1 MGKKKTI
8 VIDEKT
14 PLLFLAGPMF
24 IELFLNTM
32 LNNVDTIMLSRY
44 NDYAVG
50 AIGNANTIMF
60 MMNILFNVIATA
72 TSVVVAQYL
81 GAKRHDKMNMIYTLA
96 IAVNFVVGLI
106 LSGTFCAANP
116 LIMKFLHV
124 SPEMRPYSMAYIYI
138 VGGGGFLLAVFNVMV
153 QIMRCNGYTKIGMY
167 VSFAINIINIVG
179 NYLFLYGPLSGLGMG
194 VEGVAISTVFARFV
208 AVIVVIAFFYA
219 TRTGKISLKLL
230 RPFPKRLLGKM
241 IKIGLPTAGENLTY
255 NLYQTTLLSFVNGMG
270 NDAVSA
276 RAYCNTLISFAM
288 IFSNACAMS
297 TQIITGHLV
306 GAGKQE
312 AAYKRVFR
320 TLRTSMP
327 ITIALAS
334 INAILCRYTLQL
346 FTDNENIIALGT
358 TIMIVDIFVEAG
370 RCLNMTFV
378 SSLKAAGAYVF
389 PLLMGI
395 LCNWGL
401 GLTTGY
407 AVGVLAG
414 VGVWGIYAG
423 TATDECIRGLIVMYY
438 WYKKKWYGKSVVDRK
453 DALDLDDEADGPL
466 KVSESVETAEESVS
480 ESAFTVEESPE
491 ESDEFDCAIPAK
503 RDLVKHK
510 SC

>member
-1 MGKKKTI
+1 MGKKKTV
-8 VIDEKT
+8 VINEKT
-14 PLLFLAGPMF
+14 PLLLLAGPMF

-32 LNNVDTIMLSRY
+32 LNNVDTIMLSHY
-44 NDYAVG
+44 DEFAVG

-96 IAVNFVVGLI
+96 IAVNFVIGLI
-106 LSGTFCAANP
+106 LSGAFCAANP
-116 LIMKFLHV
+116 LIMQFLNV
-124 SPEMRPYSMAYIYI
+124 SPEMRPYSMIYIYI

-153 QIMRCNGYTKIGMY
+153 QILRCNGYTKIGMW
-167 VSFAINIINIVG
+167 VSLAINVVNIAG
-179 NYLFLYGPLSGLGMG
+179 NYLFLYGPLKYMEMG
-194 VEGVAISTVFARFV
+194 VAGVAISTVFARFL
-208 AVIVVIAFFYA
+208 AVIAVFVFFFV
-219 TRTGKISLKLL
+219 TKTGKISLRYL
-230 RPFPKRLLGKM
+230 RPFPKKLLVKM

-270 NDAVSA
+270 NDAVNA

-312 AAYKRVFR
+312 QAYTRVFK

-327 ITIALAS
+327 ITIALAT
-334 INAILCRYTLQL
+334 INAMLCRYTLQI
-346 FTDNENIIALGT
+346 FTDNQHIIALGQM
-358 TIMIVDIFVEAG
+358 IMFVDIFVEAG

-389 PLLMGI
+389 PLIMGI

-401 GLTTGY
+401 GLSTGY
-407 AVGVLAG
+407 TVGVAMG
-414 VGVWGIYAG
+414 VGVAGIFAG

-438 WYKKKWYGKSVVDRK
+438 WYKKKWFGKSVVEK
-453 DALDLDDEADGPL
+453 KEHPKLE
-466 KVSESVETAEESVS
+466 EQHSVT
-480 ESAFTVEESPE
+480 
-491 ESDEFDCAIPAK
+491 
-503 RDLVKHK
+503 
-510 SC
+510 